1 MTTVD
6 LDENRAADRFGRDGG
21 FGIGAD
27 PMSVRTG
34 AGTDIACVLRVYDL
48 HGACTWVLTREQA
61 ADLMGDLQRVLEAER
76 WSICTRSR
84 PGA

>member
-6 LDENRAADRFGRDGG
+6 PDENRAADRFGRYGD

-34 AGTDIACVLRVYDL
+34 AGTDIACVLRIYDL
-48 HGACTWVLTREQA
+48 HGACTWVLTREQT

-76 WSICTRSR
+76 WSR
-84 PGA
+84 